1 MYNKK
6 YWIGEI
12 FVQQLYVTSNFL
24 HMFLH
29 IKLLHHCMT
38 FGRIQIMKYKAPLF
52 KVTLT
57 SLS

>member
-1 MYNKK
+1 MCNKK

-38 FGRIQIMKYKAPLF
+38 LGRIQIMKYKAPLF

-57 SLS
+57 S

>member
-1 MYNKK
+1 MCNKK

-29 IKLLHHCMT
+29 HCMT
-38 FGRIQIMKYKAPLF
+38 LGRIQIMKYKAPLF